1 MEININ
7 FSEECIHNLAFTRAL
22 LIKCSIEKLNIDYHQ
37 KEKLKKQI
45 LKELKETWKSMFP
58 ELESQAKKEI
68 FKWRKKLE

>member
-7 FSEECIHNLAFTRAL
+7 FSNECIHNLAFTRAL

-45 LKELKETWKSMFP
+45 LKELKET
-58 ELESQAKKEI
+58 
-68 FKWRKKLE
+68 

>member
-7 FSEECIHNLAFTRAL
+7 FSEEECIHNLAFTRAL

-45 LKELKETWKSMFP
+45 LKELKETWKSIFP
-58 ELESQAKKEI
+58 ELESQAKRRFLSEE
-68 FKWRKKLE
+68 KK

>member
-22 LIKCSIEKLNIDYHQ
+22 LIKCR

-58 ELESQAKKEI
+58 ELESQAKRR
-68 FKWRKKLE
+68 F